1 MMNSNN
7 QTNCREALDWLQRW
21 LDGAGTAMPASVA
34 EHARDCADCRERI
47 QAANQLLAALGAR
60 SARRMPTPLM
70 TERIIR
76 AVERDR
82 RQLRL
87 RRWAAVGTALAAAIV
102 LAVWLSNAAQRTA
115 TAPSLRRDAVD
126 AGQAVA
132 SFSKRAV
139 SETVGESRLLVPQIE
154 IPKIVNSSL
163 ALAAAP
169 IENAGRSMADGLEPV
184 ANSARRAVNLFF
196 SESAP
201 PTTGTN
207 KSN

>member
-1 MMNSNN
+1 MTNSNDRS
-7 QTNCREALDWLQRW
+7 NCREALDWLQRR

-34 EHARDCADCRERI
+34 EHKRDCADCRERI
-47 QAANQLLAALGAR
+47 QAANHLLAALGTR
-60 SARRMPTPLM
+60 SVRRLPTPLM

-102 LAVWLSNAAQRTA
+102 LSVWLSNAAQRSA

-126 AGQAVA
+126 AGQAVV
-132 SFSKRAV
+132 SFSKRAAI
-139 SETVGESRLLVPQIE
+139 ETVGESRLLVPQVE
-154 IPKIVNSSL
+154 MPKIVNSSL
-163 ALAAAP
+163 ALAVAP
-169 IENAGRSMADGLEPV
+169 IENTGRNMADGLAPV

-196 SESAP
+196 GEPGRPSLEKD
-201 PTTGTN
+201 

>member
-1 MMNSNN
+1 MTNSND
-7 QTNCREALDWLQRW
+7 QTNCREALDWLQRR
-21 LDGAGTAMPASVA
+21 LDSAGTAMPASVA
-34 EHARDCADCRERI
+34 EHTRDCADCRERI
-47 QAANQLLAALGAR
+47 QAANQLLTALGTR
-60 SARRMPTPLM
+60 SARRIPTPLM

-87 RRWAAVGTALAAAIV
+87 RRWAAVGTALAAAVV
-102 LAVWLSNAAQRTA
+102 LAVWLSNAAQRSA

-132 SFSKRAV
+132 SFSKRAAI
-139 SETVGESRLLVPQIE
+139 ETVGESRLLVPQIE
-154 IPKIVNSSL
+154 MPKIVNSSL

-169 IENAGRSMADGLEPV
+169 IESAGRTMADGLQPV
-184 ANSARRAVNLFF
+184 ANSARRALNLFF
-196 SESAP
+196 NEPAP
-201 PTTGTN
+201 PPVETT